1 MQLLRFAMTDFTL
14 TIPEDLYLRAH
25 KIAETI
31 AQPVEA
37 VLLEQ
42 LRLWT
47 EAVPLLAVDEEAELQ
62 ALRYLSDDALW
73 TMAREQMP
81 DDLQHKMQSLMDK
94 NSTGAITS
102 TEMAELSQL
111 VERGQQLMLRKS
123 EAAALLTKRGHTVTR
138 KDMAKRE

>member
-1 MQLLRFAMTDFTL
+1 MTDFTL
-14 TIPEDLYLRAH
+14 TIPEELYLRAR
-25 KIAETI
+25 KIAQAI
-31 AQPVEA
+31 AQPVEE

-47 EAVPLLAVDEEAELQ
+47 EAVPMLADDEEAELQ

-81 DDLQHKMQSLMDK
+81 DDLQRKMQALMDK
-94 NSTGAITS
+94 NSAGNITAA
-102 TEMAELSQL
+102 EMAELSQL

-123 EAAALLTKRGHTVTR
+123 EAAALLTKRGYKVTS